1 MSYGMPTLYAIL
13 NNGSPADFFKG
24 SNGIKKGFLLSP
36 IMFILVIEGLSCMI
50 SKSNVEGKIK
60 GVKILHLFLLPICC
74 L

>member
-1 MSYGMPTLYAIL
+1 MSYGMPTLDAIL
-13 NNGSPADFFKG
+13 INGSAADFFKG

-50 SKSNVEGKIK
+50 SKAKVEGKIK
-60 GVKILHLFLLPICC
+60 AGNLFHLFLLPICC